1 LRIRIPNVTEKQ
13 QNRSQNRRS
22 VTLASLAADAGLYI
36 FIDAMII
43 PKIKIILAIILPIFL
58 FLPLG
63 SCERKPVGVYSEAS
77 KLPVQEKESIDRNL
91 EGKEKPDKD
100 YLVLIKD
107 VSKSAPSSWLSIFP
121 FLWPIPFLFIKK
133 IVSKSKWK
141 FIIAN
146 IIELLFTGFSVYF
159 IYFLVFFFWYDPT
172 IWGYLAALVISF
184 YSIAFLA
191 EVIQAYLKPKFHKI

>member
-1 LRIRIPNVTEKQ
+1 
-13 QNRSQNRRS
+13 
-22 VTLASLAADAGLYI
+22 
-36 FIDAMII
+36 MII

-63 SCERKPVGVYSEAS
+63 SCERKPVGDYSEAS
-77 KLPVQEKESIDRNL
+77 NSQVQKKESIDKNL
-91 EGKEKPDKD
+91 EGKVKPDKD
-100 YLVLIKD
+100 YLILIKN

-121 FLWPIPFLFIKK
+121 FLWPIPFLFLKK

-146 IIELLFTGFSVYF
+146 MIELLFTGFSVYL

-172 IWGYLAALVISF
+172 IWGYLAALVISL
-184 YSIAFLA
+184 YSLAFLA
-191 EVIQAYLKPKFHKI
+191 EVLHAYLKPKLHKI

>member
-1 LRIRIPNVTEKQ
+1 MALNHSLNLKT
-13 QNRSQNRRS
+13 RSTAYL
-22 VTLASLAADAGLYI
+22 VAATSLCYI
-36 FIDAMII
+36 FIDEMII

-63 SCERKPVGVYSEAS
+63 SCERKPVGDYSEAS
-77 KLPVQEKESIDRNL
+77 NSQVQKKESIDKNL
-91 EGKEKPDKD
+91 EGKVKPDKD
-100 YLVLIKD
+100 YLILIKN

-121 FLWPIPFLFIKK
+121 FLWPIPFLFLKK

-146 IIELLFTGFSVYF
+146 MIELLFTGFSVYL

-172 IWGYLAALVISF
+172 IWGYLAALVISL
-184 YSIAFLA
+184 YSLAFLA
-191 EVIQAYLKPKFHKI
+191 EVLHAYLKPKLHKI